1 MIFIAGIER
10 SASTWVSNILESHPD
25 TEVFMEPLSIF
36 TTRFEKWG
44 SRFEVIEDLDEKAE
58 YFRSEFSVLKNRK
71 RWFLTEISE
80 QTAAWNLDL
89 TLAEFLVRKNI
100 ATDSVKD
107 FYELNFHRKDSYQWN
122 PKSENN
128 RVDVVK
134 TLRLNFNP
142 KLFEQI
148 DPDSKLII
156 TFRDMAS
163 NVQSILKQ
171 FKQNNLSELKAEIIN
186 EYGAADVESVFKY
199 WCDSYNSLLKF
210 TEDTSVP
217 VFIFDH
223 THMLMNQETALM
235 DLMNFTGF
243 KPSKSVKEYMEAS
256 DRSGKGV
263 HNTDRSHDTLLK
275 QIKADREFIYPK
287 IRTLLDSSDLHPE
300 IIRRMK
306 DIF

>member
-10 SASTWVSNILESHPD
+10 SASTWVSNLLESHPD
-25 TEVFMEPLSIF
+25 TDVFMEPLSIF

-44 SRFEVIEDLDEKAE
+44 SRFDVVDDLGKKAD

-71 RWFLTEISE
+71 RWFLTKFTE
-80 QTAAWNLDL
+80 QSTAWNLDL

-107 FYELNFHRKDSYQWN
+107 FYELNFHRKDSYQRI
-122 PKSENN
+122 PKSEHD

-148 DPDSKLII
+148 DQDSRLII
-156 TFRDMAS
+156 TIRDMAS

-171 FKQNNLSELKAEIIN
+171 FKQNNLSELKAAIIN

-199 WCDSYNSLLKF
+199 WRDSYNSLLKF
-210 TEDTSVP
+210 KEDSSVP
-217 VFIFDH
+217 VFLFDH
-223 THMLMNQETALM
+223 TQILMNQEKALI
-235 DLMNFTGF
+235 DLMNFTGL
-243 KPSKSVKEYMEAS
+243 KSSKSVKEYLEAS
-256 DRSGKGV
+256 NRSGEGV
-263 HNTDRSHDTLLK
+263 HNTDRSHEMLLK
-275 QIKADREFIYPK
+275 QIKANREYIYPK

-300 IIRRMK
+300 LITRMK
-306 DIF
+306 DIS